1 MYEKNYTKRNTK
13 GQYTS
18 FWSKV
23 KRIYTITVRSLLIIG
38 VVWAGIAIYNTENRP
53 EVPQQKVSSELE
65 QVMNRDDLKKQ
76 YELMAK
82 EVMLKEKKAEIEA
95 KYQQEM
101 QTINAQLEE
110 VRSQK
115 LGFQ

>member
-23 KRIYTITVRSLLIIG
+23 KRIWTIGIRSLLIIG
-38 VVWAGIAIYNTENRP
+38 VVWAGIAIYNAENR
-53 EVPQQKVSSELE
+53 EAPQQKVSSELE
-65 QVMNRDDLKKQ
+65 QYMNRDDLRKQ

-101 QTINAQLEE
+101 QQINAQLEE
-110 VRSQK
+110 VRGQK
-115 LGFQ
+115 LVFQ